1 MKKALLL
8 CCSFL
13 LWAAQLLAAPANV
26 NFISERG
33 IPFKLIFDGRMLTR
47 RVAREVYLDRV
58 RPGTHWAE
66 FRIPAG
72 RGYVNYRTKVF
83 LDAGYETNYVL
94 VTRQG
99 YAPVLRKA
107 SAVPMRGE
115 WRRNPRYDDYPG
127 PYGNPDPRYDDR
139 DDDRNGRYDNRDQ
152 DREGNYGNRDQDR
165 PDRDGR
171 YDDRRDDRE
180 DDRRPDYYNGQYR
193 SLMSSADVDALLR
206 VLDKKPFDSEKLPI
220 AKEALAQSAIRTE
233 ELKRLLKGFD
243 FESQRLE
250 MAKYS
255 YEHVADPQNFYQVYE
270 LFNFDSNVKE
280 LQQYSAQSRPADD
293 YRNNYPVVLKSQ
305 EVEAL
310 VRAAE
315 RKAFDKDKLVILQDG
330 VSRAALRTEDL
341 KRLLRV
347 FSFEDQRVALAK
359 YAYGRLIDPQ
369 NFYQVYE
376 LFSFNSNVKELQEY
390 VSQQPRR

>member
-33 IPFKLIFDGRMLTR
+33 VPFKLIFDGNLLTR

-58 RPGTHWAE
+58 QPGSHWAE
-66 FRIPAG
+66 FRVPAG
-72 RGYVNYRTKVF
+72 RGYVKYRTRVF
-83 LDAGYETNYVL
+83 LEAGYESSYVL

-99 YAPVLRKA
+99 YPPVLRKA
-107 SAVPMRGE
+107 SAVPMRGP
-115 WRRNPRYDDYPG
+115 WRRNPHYNDYPG
-127 PYGNPDPRYDDR
+127 PYGNPDAGYDSRNDDRDGSYDNRDDRR
-139 DDDRNGRYDNRDQ
+139 DDDRRD
-152 DREGNYGNRDQDR
+152 
-165 PDRDGR
+165 
-171 YDDRRDDRE
+171 DDRRDDRDE
-180 DDRRPDYYNGQYR
+180 DRRDDRRPDYSGRYR
-193 SLMSSADVDALLR
+193 TLMNAADVDALLR
-206 VLDKKPFDSEKLPI
+206 VLKTKAFDKDKLPI
-220 AKEALAQSAIRTE
+220 AQEALAQSAIRTQ
-233 ELKRLLKGFD
+233 ELKRLLRGFD

-250 MAKYS
+250 MAKYA
-255 YEHVADPQNFYQVYE
+255 YDHVADPQNFYQVYE

-293 YRNNYPVVLKSQ
+293 YRNNYPSVMKPQ

-315 RKAFDKDKLVILQDG
+315 RKAFDKDKLGILQDG
-330 VSRAALRTEDL
+330 LSRVALRTEDL

-347 FSFEDQRVALAK
+347 FSFEDQRVVLAK

-376 LFSFNSNVKELQEY
+376 LFSFSSNVKELQEY